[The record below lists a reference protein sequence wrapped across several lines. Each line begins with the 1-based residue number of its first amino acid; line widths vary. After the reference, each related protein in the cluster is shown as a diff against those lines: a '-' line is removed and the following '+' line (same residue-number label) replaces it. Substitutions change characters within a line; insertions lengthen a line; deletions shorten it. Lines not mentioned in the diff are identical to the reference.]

1 MAKYLGKGYTL
12 EVSVNNST
20 WTSIPNMTSL
30 TMPTI
35 SKDSIETTTHAN
47 SGYRNFTGGLVDS
60 GEVVFTSQSELYTAG
75 EGYGN
80 WNPKLADGTRS
91 QNRSSISLDGN
102 TYTTATA
109 DTLTA
114 VHMEKDYISAFPYEE
129 RNINGTFRN
138 TRVSNGGTGILRSDV
153 AGAYKGTGWT
163 TDGSSTNAGISI
175 DHTTSPKK
183 LVVDT
188 SADENPPYA
197 YMNKSHIAKSSGFG
211 HTGERVFPTKG
222 VKHQFNYTV
231 HSFSPASAERFLILN
246 YGKDTSNGGYLSS
259 GTAGMRIPRTV
270 ADHKV
275 AFMSGGYNFFSM
287 FVNNTDIT
295 LSGLSL
301 YRFFSWWDCMRD
313 DKHLYG
319 RIKNPDD
326 EVEATFDCCVYGQEQ
341 TKPIDGIVETTVSLK
356 IKGAITYVN

>member
-246 YGKDTSNGGYLSS
+246 YNKMSRYNRINISRNSQGNQYYDHVTYPDVPYSENDIYVYTGVEDRFDRLALQYYNDSS
-259 GTAGMRIPRTV
+259 LWWAISAANPNLKQDSYYPPIGIQIRIPSNV
-270 ADHKV
+270 GNIVK
-275 AFMSGGYNFFSM
+275 NFE
-287 FVNNTDIT
+287 
-295 LSGLSL
+295 
-301 YRFFSWWDCMRD
+301 RF
-313 DKHLYG
+313 
-319 RIKNPDD
+319 N
-326 EVEATFDCCVYGQEQ
+326 
-341 TKPIDGIVETTVSLK
+341 
-356 IKGAITYVN
+356 